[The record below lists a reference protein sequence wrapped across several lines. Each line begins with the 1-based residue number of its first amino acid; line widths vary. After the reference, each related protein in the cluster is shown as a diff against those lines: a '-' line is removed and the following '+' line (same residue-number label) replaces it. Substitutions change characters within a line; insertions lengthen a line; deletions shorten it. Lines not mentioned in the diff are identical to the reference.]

1 MSEFYNPNDTGKVD
15 LSKGNQTAYD
25 EPSPEIN
32 IVVDNGPVFCSRC
45 GNPIEPGDAF
55 CSKCGTKTYGD
66 RQAAPEPRAQQ
77 VQYGQPV
84 QPGQYGQPGQPGQ
97 YGQPM
102 PGGQPFPGGF
112 GGQNMGGVQQSAYDN
127 RTQGAQFGSAPVV
140 NNYYYNNSNNVN
152 NVGSGNTYNNVN
164 MNGRVKD
171 KYLAVALCALFGY
184 FGIHRFYEGKIAS
197 GVLWA
202 CTGGLCGVGWII
214 DLLILI
220 FKKGRYYNP

>member
-15 LSKGNQTAYD
+15 LSKGGQNAFGSQTAYD

-66 RQAAPEPRAQQ
+66 RQAAPEPRQQ
-77 VQYGQPV
+77 A
-84 QPGQYGQPGQPGQ
+84 Q

-102 PGGQPFPGGF
+102 QGGQGGQPFPGGF
-112 GGQNMGGVQQSAYDN
+112 GGQNMGGMQQSAYDN

-152 NVGSGNTYNNVN
+152 NVGSGNTYANVN
-164 MNGRVKD
+164 MNGKVKD
-171 KYLAVALCALFGY
+171 KYISIFLCALFGVL
-184 FGIHRFYEGKIAS
+184 GVHRFYEGKIAS
-197 GVLWA
+197 GILWA
-202 CTGGLCGVGWII
+202 CTGGLFGFGWII